1 MDPAT
6 AELKPDAGIV
16 LREPR
21 GGDLSFLF
29 LRHMQTLAAHHGWD
43 ARYEGHLMEIG
54 ARALLHLDPSCE
66 RFWIA
71 EKDGEVVGCVGIVR
85 EDETTAR
92 LRTMYVEPTARG
104 LGLGR
109 RLVDTCISFCRD
121 AGYSAI
127 VLWTLGVLDTA
138 RALYASAGFR
148 MVSSEPWDGLGP
160 VEQDETWR
168 LELGP
173 GSTDAATPNSHSHHS

>member
-1 MDPAT
+1 MSEPDPH
-6 AELKPDAGIV
+6 GIV

-29 LRHMQTLAAHHGWD
+29 LRHMQTLAAQHGWD

-54 ARALLHLDPSCE
+54 GRALLHLDPTCE

-71 EKDGEVVGCVGIVR
+71 ERNGEVVGCVGIVR
-85 EDETTAR
+85 EDESTAR
-92 LRTMYVEPTARG
+92 LRTMYVEPSARG

-109 RLVDTCISFCRD
+109 RLVEECIRFCRD

-127 VLWTLGVLDTA
+127 VLWTLQVLTEA
-138 RALYASAGFR
+138 RRLYAAYGFR
-148 MVSSEPWDGLGP
+148 MVSSEPWDGIGP
-160 VEQDETWR
+160 TEQDETWR
-168 LELGP
+168 LDLVEGASGAGP
-173 GSTDAATPNSHSHHS
+173 HGHHS

>member
-1 MDPAT
+1 VDPAT

-29 LRHMQTLAAHHGWD
+29 LRHMQTLAAHYGWD

-92 LRTMYVEPTARG
+92 LRTMYVEPSARG

-109 RLVDTCISFCRD
+109 RLVDTCISFCRE

-160 VEQDETWR
+160 IEQDETWR

-173 GSTDAATPNSHSHHS
+173 GGRDAAPISHSHHS